1 MLEMKNVIVDSIHNI
16 MYDVP
21 YLPKRL
27 LNSKVL
33 TVKNLVPEKIN
44 SLRMT
49 YGSYDYLENIDK
61 EKYQIFVLHGSAR
74 TYHGKKRIQKKWRK
88 RYHYIQFLL
97 VDKEEFNSLGLDFD
111 GDTCTIAYKEESN
124 GI

>member
-1 MLEMKNVIVDSIHNI
+1 MTKMKNVVVDSCHNI

-27 LNSKVL
+27 NLKLL
-33 TVKNLVPEKIN
+33 TAKYLAPEKIT

-49 YGSYDYLENIDK
+49 YGSYAYLEDIDK

-74 TYHGKKRIQKKWRK
+74 TYHRNKRIQKKWRK
-88 RYHYIQFLL
+88 RYHYIQILL

-111 GDTCTIAYKEESN
+111 GDTCTIVYKEENN

>member
-1 MLEMKNVIVDSIHNI
+1 MKNVIVDSIHNI

-21 YLPKRL
+21 YLPKRS
-27 LNSKVL
+27 LNSKIL
-33 TVKNLVPEKIN
+33 TAKNLAPEKIT

-49 YGSYDYLENIDK
+49 YGSYAYLEDIDK

-74 TYHGKKRIQKKWRK
+74 TYHGKKRIKKKWNK
-88 RYHYIQFLL
+88 RYHYIQILL

-111 GDTCTIAYKEESN
+111 GDTCTIVYKEEQ
-124 GI
+124 